1 MSITVPN
8 ISCQLRD
15 NLAALA
21 KDPSILIE
29 GIYSSLMKVDGY
41 EALTPAVRDDIFR
54 SITTALNLWFELLLT
69 GAPPTSQAITD
80 IEESVRR
87 RVHQRVPLQSMLRAY
102 QVGSRELWRATIQL
116 ARADKTLTDEVL
128 FDMSQYMFDYVD
140 GLAQIV
146 TKAYV
151 VEEYQ
156 QARWRDSIL
165 HQLYTVLFHA
175 PDDDESFVQAVGAL
189 GLDATLPRVALAI
202 DAALD
207 KLPPDL
213 RTSECTR
220 LALTVSRHFCVE
232 PEMLIHVW
240 HRGRVVA
247 WVPCTR
253 GAAISQTDRAAYDC
267 AQHVVTSEK
276 KLRAIGIGLMNHGA
290 SGWAASAAEAIRA
303 LELPPHGPASSKVH
317 RYSSIALEESVRS
330 TANVLRYL
338 VSLVEQLNNETDLL
352 TTLTTFLSEGRRRR
366 STAEALGIHP
376 NTLTYRLER
385 IESLLGASLDDA
397 EWIAKL
403 DIALKLRH

>member
-102 QVGSRELWRATIQL
+102 QVGSRELWRATIQF

-303 LELPPHGPASSKVH
+303 LELAPHGPASGKVH

-338 VSLVEQLNNETDLL
+338 VSLVEQLNTETDLL

-385 IESLLGASLDDA
+385 IESLLGASFDDA

>member
-54 SITTALNLWFELLLT
+54 SISAALNLWFELLLT

-303 LELPPHGPASSKVH
+303 LELAPHGPASSKVH